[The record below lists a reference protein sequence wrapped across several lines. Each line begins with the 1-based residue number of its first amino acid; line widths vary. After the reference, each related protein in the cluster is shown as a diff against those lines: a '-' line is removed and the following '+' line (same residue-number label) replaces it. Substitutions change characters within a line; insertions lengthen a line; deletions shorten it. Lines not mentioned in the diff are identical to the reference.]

1 MDKDTK
7 EMLLDKAYEVRKN
20 VLRMGYVDK
29 RGFIAQGLDA
39 ADFLTV
45 LFFYAMKYDPKNLT
59 WEDRDRFILSNGHNS
74 ISVYAAMAEAGYFPK
89 DVLDTYGKDDSMLP
103 QSCLPKYTPGIEI
116 SAGSIGLGLPVGVGM
131 AMGLKRKK
139 SDSRVYIMMGD
150 GELAEGPTWEAATS
164 AGSYKLD
171 NIIALIDRNGIQA
184 DGRCDTVVN
193 TEPVDK
199 KFEAFN
205 FYVQRINGNSIEE
218 VVNAVDN
225 AKYHNGGRPSA
236 IVCDTTPGQGV
247 SFMIGN
253 PKAHFISLNAE
264 GWERAFAEL
273 ERGKN

>member
-1 MDKDTK
+1 MDKATK

-59 WEDRDRFILSNGHNS
+59 WEGRDRFILSNGHNS
-74 ISVYAAMAEAGYFPK
+74 ISVYAVMAEAGCFPK
-89 DVLDTYGKDDSMLP
+89 EVLDTYGKDESMLP
-103 QSCLPKYTPGIEI
+103 QSCLPKYTPGIET
-116 SAGSIGLGLPVGVGM
+116 SAGSIGLGLPIGTGM

-139 SDSRVYIMMGD
+139 SDARVYIMMGD

-171 NIIALIDRNGIQA
+171 NMIALIDRNGIQA
-184 DGRCDTVVN
+184 DGRCDTVIN

-225 AKYHNGGRPSA
+225 AKYNNGGRPSA

-247 SFMIGN
+247 PFMIGN

-264 GWERAFAEL
+264 GWKRAFAEL

>member
-1 MDKDTK
+1 M
-7 EMLLDKAYEVRKN
+7 
-20 VLRMGYVDK
+20 
-29 RGFIAQGLDA
+29 
-39 ADFLTV
+39 
-45 LFFYAMKYDPKNLT
+45 
-59 WEDRDRFILSNGHNS
+59 
-74 ISVYAAMAEAGYFPK
+74 
-89 DVLDTYGKDDSMLP
+89 
-103 QSCLPKYTPGIEI
+103 
-116 SAGSIGLGLPVGVGM
+116 
-131 AMGLKRKK
+131 
-139 SDSRVYIMMGD
+139 
-150 GELAEGPTWEAATS
+150 
-164 AGSYKLD
+164 
-171 NIIALIDRNGIQA
+171 
-184 DGRCDTVVN
+184 
-193 TEPVDK
+193 DK